1 MRHEARDTRFY
12 KLFAAF
18 ALGLAVMA
26 LAFQP
31 APAKA
36 QSAQQGGETKSARE
50 LAGMMAQTC
59 PGSWKSGACLKNI
72 SESVLY
78 LAAGYAA
85 DLQKS
90 GNSQAIETLKQKCAA
105 ATAATSQDVPA
116 YALESAL
123 TECVNNIYGIQQD
136 TGVNPD
142 ADLYQLAVVSTL
154 CLKNDPKC
162 KGLENQLLQY

>member
-1 MRHEARDTRFY
+1 MGQQTRNTGFY
-12 KLFAAF
+12 KRFAVF
-18 ALGLAVMA
+18 AMTMAVMA

-31 APAKA
+31 SPAKA
-36 QSAQQGGETKSARE
+36 QPGQQGGETKSAKE

-59 PGSWKSGACLKNI
+59 PGSWKADGCLKNI
-72 SESVLY
+72 SESVLH

-85 DLQKS
+85 ALQNS

-123 TECVNNIYGIQQD
+123 TECVNNIYGIQQS
-136 TGVNPD
+136 TGVSPD

-154 CLKNDPKC
+154 CLKDNPEC
-162 KGLENQLLQY
+162 SGLEQQLLQY